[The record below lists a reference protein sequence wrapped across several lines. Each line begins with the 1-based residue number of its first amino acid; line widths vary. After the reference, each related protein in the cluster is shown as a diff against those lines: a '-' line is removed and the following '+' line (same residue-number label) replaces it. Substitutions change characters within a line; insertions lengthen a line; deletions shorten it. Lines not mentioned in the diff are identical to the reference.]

1 MMELAR
7 TSAEEESVTFTETP
21 FTIAARNAQ
30 VRKARQPGLSTFKED
45 RAPSATLPRV
55 NEAPPPPVEGT
66 GRDTEARLGQYYSL
80 DVASMQRQTHPVPL
94 HEARHP
100 ETPTR
105 ASVEPSDIII
115 ISSDSDE
122 VEAFSTAC
130 MHESTD
136 TRHRASSFGPET
148 HEQGISSSEQALQQL
163 FDRNHDFY
171 ESLDRE
177 MAQHAATRSQ
187 SEVSSSSFV
196 MESLVPDASASFE
209 TSSWAPTRSVYSH
222 EAYPMAI
229 PLHHGQRA
237 PMYAHQTVYERSRPG
252 TAVSPASAYAAAG
265 NLAQRSPIHFGAPP
279 PPPPYPHS
287 GYMIIPNMSEGS
299 HAWNPADKASFGPA
313 FDHGQG
319 SHQYMHVPC
328 QPSYPSHYQPTYL
341 PSQQGEMLPAGSSS
355 SAADFARAKLGSYKR
370 PRSPRQAQKD
380 KAKADMVYKA
390 LRGASKKARTKS
402 TAQVRPSPKGK
413 EPEWSTLKASRT
425 EADGTLS
432 LTAALRRPLPATRL
446 AQASRGGS
454 RLSLPLYR
462 TLGSSAEDRRR
473 AENHLHDTTSKQRRN
488 ESSSASTSKSAPEA
502 TRAIKLF
509 RPSPLTESEQYRRQR

>member
-1 MMELAR
+1 M
-7 TSAEEESVTFTETP
+7 VTTAAVRHRFSR
-21 FTIAARNAQ
+21 TIAARNAQ
-30 VRKARQPGLSTFKED
+30 VRKARQPVLLTAREEL
-45 RAPSATLPRV
+45 AATDALPRTS
-55 NEAPPPPVEGT
+55 ETPLDPIDGT
-66 GRDTEARLGQYYSL
+66 IRAAERHIRPRNSSD
-80 DVASMQRQTHPVPL
+80 DVPMPRQTPLVPL
-94 HEARHP
+94 HEVRHA

-148 HEQGISSSEQALQQL
+148 HEQQMSSSEQALQQL

-177 MAQHAATRSQ
+177 MARIAATRSM
-187 SEVSSSSFV
+187 SEVSSSSLV
-196 MESLVPDASASFE
+196 MESLVPDASTSYE
-209 TSSWAPTRSVYSH
+209 TSSWAPTRSMYSH
-222 EAYPMAI
+222 EAPPPAN
-229 PLHHGQRA
+229 PLYHGQRV
-237 PMYAHQTVYERSRPG
+237 PMYAPQSHYERSRPG
-252 TAVSPASAYAAAG
+252 TTVSPAFAYDAAG
-265 NLAQRSPIHFGAPP
+265 NLAQYSSNHYGAWPAPP
-279 PPPPYPHS
+279 LYPHTGPHA
-287 GYMIIPNMSEGS
+287 GYMILPSVGEAS
-299 HAWNPADKASFGPA
+299 HVWDPADALSSRPA
-313 FDHGQG
+313 FDHTPDD
-319 SHQYMHVPC
+319 HQYTQIPR
-328 QPSYPSHYQPTYL
+328 QPSYLNPYQSMYL
-341 PSQQGEMLPAGSSS
+341 QNQRGDLLPADPSS
-355 SAADFARAKLGSYKR
+355 SAADLERAKLASYRR
-370 PRSPRQAQKD
+370 PRSPRQAQED

-390 LRGASKKARTKS
+390 LRGASKRARTKS
-402 TAQVRPSPKGK
+402 TAQARQSPKGK

-462 TLGSSAEDRRR
+462 SLGSSAEDRRR
-473 AENHLHDTTSKQRRN
+473 AEDHLHDTSSKQRRS

-509 RPSPLTESEQYRRQR
+509 RPSPLTESEQYGRRR